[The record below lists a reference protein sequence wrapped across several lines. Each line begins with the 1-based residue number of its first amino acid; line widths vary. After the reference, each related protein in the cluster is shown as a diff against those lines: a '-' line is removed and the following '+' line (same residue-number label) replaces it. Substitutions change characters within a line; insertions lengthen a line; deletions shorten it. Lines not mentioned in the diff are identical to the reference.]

1 MPNNLIKFINRTDGN
16 GRGNLYW
23 GRADVDGLPFRGP
36 EAPLLREEEF
46 DDRLVRVADPKNGT
60 FYTGDEEQN
69 KKYLEVMDGAAN
81 GWFHV
86 MFVDRWREE
95 DDKYHHVYLEWLEY
109 FLEDGQPTK
118 AITLGANYGHSNL
131 PPTAG

>member
-1 MPNNLIKFINRTDGN
+1 MTNNLIKFINRTDGN

-23 GRADVDGLPFRGP
+23 GRADKDGLPFRGQ

-46 DDRLVRVADPKNGT
+46 DQRLVRVADPKNGT
-60 FYTGDEEQN
+60 FYTGDAEQN

-81 GWFHV
+81 GWFHIV
-86 MFVDRWREE
+86 FVDRWRD
-95 DDKYHHVYLEWLEY
+95 DDKHHHVYLEWLEY

-118 AITLGANYGHSNL
+118 AATPGANYGQQNFT
-131 PPTAG
+131 PTA